1 MSSEGGARPCL
12 KPDTAASQESL
23 VPLMQFKII
32 AFLIL
37 ASSAGA
43 ALAQA
48 APVPIVQT
56 AVATA
61 TSVEVAEQ
69 KAHAA
74 AIADCE
80 AMWDRGTHMTRNDW
94 SRTCRRVQNR
104 LQQLDLR

>member
-1 MSSEGGARPCL
+1 
-12 KPDTAASQESL
+12 
-23 VPLMQFKII
+23 MQFKII

-48 APVPIVQT
+48 AAVPIAQT

-61 TSVEVAEQ
+61 TSVEVAKQ
-69 KAHAA
+69 KAHTA

-104 LQQLDLR
+104 LQQLELR